1 MRGSAG
7 RLFPT
12 PRSARP
18 REGPMGEIKVRLDC
32 TIKAMTGQAYAA
44 ELDAGRKEY
53 FGVTGEVF
61 EDDAFFE
68 LRMVLF
74 IEWFILERP
83 LARGVVPIRAYLE
96 AHGEGMTPHERE
108 LTEALLHHQH
118 GLFRIKKTKAPV
130 LSVKDL
136 WDGKAVRIE
145 AGDRALSFQAGDLI
159 DARLVRFRGKIGL
172 TEGVLCH
179 PPAAESYIKSELKA
193 RRKEGAS
200 GPEDFPLKLAG
211 MLLKLDR
218 TRGIKPENIYRTA

>member
-1 MRGSAG
+1 MRK
-7 RLFPT
+7 
-12 PRSARP
+12 
-18 REGPMGEIKVRLDC
+18 IKVQLDRA
-32 TIKAMTGQAYAA
+32 IKAMTGQAYAA
-44 ELDAGRKEY
+44 ELEAGRKEY

-61 EDDAFFE
+61 EDDASFE
-68 LRMVLF
+68 LRMILF

-96 AHGEGMTPHERE
+96 EHGEGMTPHERE

-130 LSVKDL
+130 LSVRDL
-136 WDGKAVRIE
+136 WHGKAVRIE

-159 DARLVRFRGKIGL
+159 DARLVRFRDKIGL

-193 RRKEGAS
+193 LKKGGAS
-200 GPEDFPLKLAG
+200 GPEEFSLKLAG

-218 TRGIKPENIYRTA
+218 YRGIKPENIYRTA